1 MADALV
7 STSPAPAADGWL
19 RAADLAQLQAEG
31 QVVFTGGD
39 RPVVLFHRDG
49 EVFALD
55 NRCPHMG
62 FPLSRGTVEDGMVI
76 CHWHHARFDLRS
88 GCTFDPFADDAPA
101 FETRIAGGAVFVR
114 PRPGRDPRA
123 YWLRRLREGMQMNVG
138 LVMVKAVG
146 ALLSLGVPPR
156 ELAAAAGLYGAENRD
171 AFGPGL
177 VILTAMAHVADLV
190 PAEQAA
196 LALAQGVTRAAGD
209 AAGQSPHRRRE
220 PLDRDDLAA
229 ETARRWM
236 RRWTAA
242 RHREGAERTLITLV
256 EAGADPA
263 AASDAVFAAIT
274 DRLYADGGHALDFA
288 NKAFELAE
296 LVGWGEGARRVLP
309 SAVPSF
315 VGSRGAEESA
325 SWHSPIDLV
334 ALMRQAEAEI
344 PDALR
349 QGRGARWSGEVPA
362 LAGAVLGDDAATIV
376 AAMLEALRAGATPLQ
391 LAQAVAHAA
400 ALRIARFGTSN
411 EFGDWDTALH
421 TFTYSQA
428 VRHAL
433 ARAESPEVLR
443 GAFHGAMSVY
453 QDRFLNVPPAR
464 LPSAQDGSDLP
475 ADGAELCARLLEVTS
490 NQGSVDLAG
499 RITARYLDLGLD
511 PAPLLAALTE
521 TVVREDAAFHTF
533 QMCEA
538 AIRLWQQWDGA
549 PAGRVA
555 LIALARY
562 AAAHAPTQRAF
573 AQTVGIA
580 QRLQRGEA
588 LHEEG

>member
-1 MADALV
+1 MADALA
-7 STSPAPAADGWL
+7 APEAADGWI
-19 RAADLAQLQAEG
+19 RAAALIQLQAEG

-39 RPVVLFHRDG
+39 RPVVLFQRDG
-49 EVFALD
+49 GVFALD

-101 FETRIAGGAVFVR
+101 FETRVADGAVFIR
-114 PRPGRDPRA
+114 PRSGRDPRE

-138 LVMVKAVG
+138 LVMVKAIG
-146 ALLSLGVPPR
+146 ALLALGASPR

-177 VILTAMAHVADLV
+177 VILTAMAHVAELL

-196 LALAQGVTRAAGD
+196 LALAQGVTRAAAD
-209 AAGQSPHRRRE
+209 AAGQAPHRRRE
-220 PLDRDDLAA
+220 PLDRAELEP
-229 ETARRWM
+229 ETARRWL

-242 RHREGAERTLITLV
+242 RHREGAERTLVTLLQ
-256 EAGADPA
+256 AGADPA
-263 AASDAVFAAIT
+263 CASDAVCAAIT
-274 DRLYADGGHALDFA
+274 DRLYADDGHALDFA

-296 LVGWGEGARRVLP
+296 LVGWAEGARRVLP

-325 SWHSPIDLV
+325 SWHGPVDLV
-334 ALMRQAEAEI
+334 ALLRRAEAEI
-344 PDALR
+344 PAALR
-349 QGRGARWSGEVPA
+349 QGRGARWRSGPA
-362 LAGAVLGDDAATIV
+362 VLAEAVLGEDPAASL
-376 AAMLEALRAGATPLQ
+376 AALLQALRDGAAPLQ
-391 LAQAVAHAA
+391 VAQAVAQAA

-428 VRHAL
+428 VHHAL

-464 LPSAQDGSDLP
+464 LPLERDLADLP
-475 ADGAELCARLLEVTS
+475 TDGGELCARLLAVTS
-490 NQGSVDLAG
+490 NQGSVEVAARL
-499 RITARYLDLGLD
+499 TARHLRLGLD

-538 AIRLWQQWDGA
+538 AIRLWQQWDGD
-549 PAGRVA
+549 PAGEVA
-555 LIALARY
+555 LVALARY

-580 QRLQRGEA
+580 QRLQRGET
-588 LHEEG
+588 LHEDA